1 MLLKREIAILLLFC
15 FSFYHFG
22 YYFFYFSYRYK
33 IENDW
38 STVTNTADREFSE
51 AQMIKIPVHIPYLT
65 EQENFSASN
74 ASFVKSG
81 ASYRI
86 VKQRYV
92 QDTLQV
98 IYVPDIALNKLD
110 RTIKGWITALTE
122 GINQEASNGK
132 IIPKNFIKDYL
143 QPISFISFKPSL
155 TDKAI
160 GETFIFCCYSNIQID
175 LPDPPPEAP
184 FV

>member
-1 MLLKREIAILLLFC
+1 MKREIAILLLFC

-22 YYFFYFSYRYK
+22 YYFFYFSYKYK

-38 STVTNTADREFSE
+38 SAGTYSVDQEFNGE
-51 AQMIKIPVHIPYLT
+51 QMIEIPVHIPYLT
-65 EQENFSASN
+65 EQEDFYASN
-74 ASFVKSG
+74 ASFVKNG

-110 RTIKGWITALTE
+110 YTIKGWITALTE
-122 GINQEASNGK
+122 GIDQAASNGK

-143 QPISFISFKPSL
+143 RPISFISFKPVLS
-155 TDKAI
+155 DEAA
-160 GETFIFCCYSNIQID
+160 GGTFVFCLYSNFQTD

-184 FV
+184 LLS

>member
-1 MLLKREIAILLLFC
+1 MKRGIAISLLFC

-33 IENDW
+33 IEQDW
-38 STVTNTADREFSE
+38 SSSTYSSDRAYSE
-51 AQMIKIPVHIPYLT
+51 EQMIKIPVHIPYLT
-65 EQENFSASN
+65 DQENFHASN
-74 ASFVKSG
+74 TSFVKNG

-110 RTIKGWITALTE
+110 HTIKGWITALTE
-122 GINQEASNGK
+122 GVDQEASNGK

-143 QPISFISFKPSL
+143 QPVSFFSFRPDLPDEAASN
-155 TDKAI
+155 
-160 GETFIFCCYSNIQID
+160 TFIFYGYVNIPIA
-175 LPDPPPEAP
+175 LPDPPPEVHMA
-184 FV
+184 

>member
-1 MLLKREIAILLLFC
+1 MKREIAILLLFC

-38 STVTNTADREFSE
+38 TTNTFSPDREFNE
-51 AQMIKIPVHIPYLT
+51 EQMIKIPVHIPYLT
-65 EQENFSASN
+65 DQEDFYASN
-74 ASFVKSG
+74 TSFEKNG

-98 IYVPDIALNKLD
+98 VYVPDIALNKLD
-110 RTIKGWITALTE
+110 HTIRGWITALTE
-122 GINQEASNGK
+122 GIDQEASNGK
-132 IIPKNFIKDYL
+132 IIPKNFVKDYL
-143 QPISFISFKPSL
+143 RPAAFINIKPYLADEQLARTFLSFF
-155 TDKAI
+155 
-160 GETFIFCCYSNIQID
+160 YSQILID
-175 LPDPPPEAP
+175 LPDPPPKAL
-184 FV
+184 FA

>member
-1 MLLKREIAILLLFC
+1 MKREIAILLLFC

-38 STVTNTADREFSE
+38 STSTYSADREFSE
-51 AQMIKIPVHIPYLT
+51 EQMIKIPVHIPYLT
-65 EQENFSASN
+65 DQEDFYASN
-74 ASFVKSG
+74 ASFVKNG

-98 IYVPDIALNKLD
+98 VYVPDIALNKLD
-110 RTIKGWITALTE
+110 HTVRGWITALTE
-122 GINQEASNGK
+122 GIDQEASNGK

-143 QPISFISFKPSL
+143 QAISFISFKPHL
-155 TDKAI
+155 LDEITM
-160 GETFIFCCYSNIQID
+160 GTFIFCCYSNIQID

-184 FV
+184 FA